1 MGRPEGRGHPA
12 GSWRTDGSRRR
23 HGLPLAPFGACRCW
37 GTASGERALS
47 APTPNSWS
55 WRPARNECNR
65 SMGREKL
72 MPELLLL
79 ANARLMRLFSRPQP
93 RRYVV
98 PDFHPVPQ
106 AAGVDDGR
114 ADPRTGEVENAGADR
129 RTNRIHPPKL
139 SKLQDRLRA
148 LRTVIDHRA
157 GVRRGPGEDPSHS
170 LILQA
175 WGARLTIWSIPS
187 KWCLRSGTIT
197 GVSGPSRFRD
207 AWISTKPISVNTVS
221 S

>member
-1 MGRPEGRGHPA
+1 MGHPEGRGHPA

-175 WGARLTIWSIPS
+175 
-187 KWCLRSGTIT
+187 
-197 GVSGPSRFRD
+197 
-207 AWISTKPISVNTVS
+207 
-221 S
+221 